1 MFPDKQDFVGHL
13 KKEQRVIVGY
23 HGSKTYGVWVGTI
36 KWSIE
41 DDQGQVHD
49 VLIPNSLL
57 VPDGPSSL
65 ISPQHWAQ
73 NTKIEG
79 EKTVDR
85 DSVQCITLKNRAILK
100 WRTGYVKTIPI
111 YLQNVFT
118 LQLATGKKR
127 FLAYCTE
134 VGYDPYQNDENPDI
148 MVQAQE
154 APLESNPV
162 TSDYDLINSQSVPQ
176 ESTPTEGEPALT
188 EGDPINIDGNKPK
201 PNLPATSTKSLE
213 KK

>member
-1 MFPDKQDFVGHL
+1 MDRL
-13 KKEQRVIVGY
+13 
-23 HGSKTYGVWVGTI
+23 
-36 KWSIE
+36 
-41 DDQGQVHD
+41 
-49 VLIPNSLL
+49 
-57 VPDGPSSL
+57 SSL
-65 ISPQHWAQ
+65 ISPQHWSQ
-73 NTKIEG
+73 NATIEG
-79 EKTVDR
+79 KETVDR
-85 DSVQCITLKNRAILK
+85 DSLQCTKLHNQAVLK
-100 WRTGYVKTIPI
+100 WETGYIKTIPI
-111 YLQNVFT
+111 DQQNVFT
-118 LQLATGKKR
+118 LQSAKGYKI

-148 MVQAQE
+148 MVQEQE

-162 TSDYDLINSQSVPQ
+162 ASDYDPINLQSVPQ